1 MSTYFNIAQIIISAA
16 LVTIIVFQSQTSG
29 LGGLFGGSGGAV
41 HRKRRGV
48 ERTLF
53 IITIVLAV
61 VFFVISLVNT
71 LVQGTA

>member
-1 MSTYFNIAQIIISAA
+1 MTTYFNIAQIIISAA

-53 IITIVLAV
+53 IVTIVLAV
-61 VFFVISLVNT
+61 AFFIISLINT
-71 LVQGTA
+71 LAQGTV

>member
-1 MSTYFNIAQIIISAA
+1 MTTYFNIAQIIISAA

-53 IITIVLAV
+53 IVTIVLAV
-61 VFFVISLVNT
+61 AFFIISLVNT